1 MFNAASKRR
10 SRPKASN
17 EGGAAS
23 STASSGDN
31 NKSNNKSNIKAHSST
46 TPPTTVEIENIQIH
60 FPFKPY
66 DVQTKYMAS
75 VIQALNKKEHALLES
90 PTGTGKTLC
99 LLCSTLAWQQQHK
112 GKLKQQQHNNHS
124 SSQQTQQQTNLS
136 QMTQPNNANEA
147 ASAKQPSNKAP
158 TIIYASRTHS
168 QLSQVVRELRN
179 TRYRPKHAILGS
191 RDHMCIHPKVN
202 PTIAKAKGSAN
213 ANDRKSSSDVNH
225 GCSKLNKERKCV
237 YRNNLDNSSAGS
249 SSSSVAA
256 KFGPGHE
263 QPILDMEDLVLMGKQ
278 QKICPFY
285 HTRSLIQDAEIIFVP
300 YNYLFD
306 PDARSTTLAEVDF
319 SNAVLIFDEAHNLEE
334 FASESSSFDLTS
346 ADIAGGVGEVQR
358 ALQYLQLNPDMG
370 NGEGLKDN
378 MLRLKSIFLRFEQ
391 YLLEGIAQPRAGQK
405 MASDGAASHPGEFIF
420 DLFKEGGGITHKNS
434 GIFLSFVR
442 EVTEFIM
449 EFKGN
454 TSSATPKLD
463 HFVGCIKKVFGTGTN
478 LLALAR
484 SKSYRVH
491 VSAKSNDG
499 GGFAGGRT
507 ISYWC
512 FAPSLAMRE
521 LTFLNVRSI
530 LITSGTLAPLPSF
543 SMELGL
549 KFDVQLEND
558 HVIQPDQICVRV
570 LGKGVSGKELSSK
583 YGRRDDPE
591 YITELGNSLASLCTH
606 IPAGVL
612 LFFPSYSAMQ
622 TCVEKWGGPSSQR
635 FSQSG
640 GKGGAFFAAR
650 KKKVTNPKYSF
661 PQTPVHFLAQGAESS
676 TPWRRLLSKK
686 AIILEP
692 RSTSDLNDA
701 IAEFK
706 KFLSLPKSNGC
717 ILMGVCRGK
726 ISEGID
732 FSDDMCRAVI
742 VTGLPFA
749 PFFDPKVKLKRDFLD
764 AARLSERAKPSDVGG
779 FGDKKATNHAPPA
792 ATTLSG
798 GEWYNQQA
806 HRAVNQALGR
816 VIRHRHDYG
825 AVILLDHRFAE
836 ARNRDGLSK
845 WVRPHLRE
853 ETFGSTTR
861 GLVQFFKDSKA
872 KAEKAKAIASHP
884 LDMNQRQKSIALK
897 YEDNEEDQQVRKIVA
912 IKRSESDKNDGFVSQ
927 DQILGE
933 IDTAARPNYTDM
945 FPSNFSVKEEKGSHT
960 TAAPSFAS
968 MYSKNKSSALPS
980 HQSSSQANTAKST
993 WSGLAK
999 MTAKKPSADDSSQ
1012 ISKRGATKQSSES
1025 SRKSNESTAKLQ
1037 AKKFFDEVKLT
1048 LEKDDLLKVQ
1058 RLIVAIK
1065 AYGDAKNSAKYL
1077 ETTKELIK
1085 LLVGNAPKIGDGKCI
1100 RLIRLLFPLL
1110 PVKFRYKAEQI
1121 AAILAFDGSEMQR
1134 KCKKLLSD
1142 GKMSS
1147 EEFASVK
1154 KIVLTMIFDQQVS
1167 YNSKIDVSNDRMI
1180 LEDAQKVLTVLTQQE
1195 MNLQNYLDLLP
1206 DRHLR
1211 KVKSLAIEMRKSRSI
1226 TDAKKRSSNF
1236 KGEDCVNSALFRRN
1250 TEVTSVRVPKQL
1262 EALEEPDAEENLT
1275 AALQQG
1281 ITVNR
1286 DKMDSFNRKKND
1298 LLAAA
1303 KKQPDTK
1310 ANHINPY
1317 AAKSDNP
1324 YAMRSAKPLKE
1335 SAKRNLPTV
1344 SSAGAARK
1352 RPFHGADST
1361 SCSATNDVLQVLDRV
1376 KADGFVQG
1384 KTKTDRL
1391 NGKINANVPKGFS
1404 CMICFNYPEEVRSVL
1419 ILLL

>member
-1 MFNAASKRR
+1 MFNAARKRG
-10 SRPKASN
+10 RPKADN
-17 EGGAAS
+17 EGGNAAS
-23 STASSGDN
+23 AAASNSD
-31 NKSNNKSNIKAHSST
+31 SKSNIKARSST

-112 GKLKQQQHNNHS
+112 GKLKQQLHNPG
-124 SSQQTQQQTNLS
+124 SQQMMTQQSQQTNLS
-136 QMTQPNNANEA
+136 QMTQPNENGEVTA
-147 ASAKQPSNKAP
+147 AGAAATPPSNKAP

-202 PTIAKAKGSAN
+202 PTIAKAKGSVN
-213 ANDRKSSSDVNH
+213 ANDKKSSSDVNH

-237 YRNNLDNSSAGS
+237 YRNNLDDSSGKGGSGCS
-249 SSSSVAA
+249 SSTN
-256 KFGPGHE
+256 FGPGHE
-263 QPILDMEDLVLMGKQ
+263 QPILDMEDLVSMGKQ
-278 QKICPFY
+278 QKLCPFY
-285 HTRSLIQDAEIIFVP
+285 HTRSLIKDAEIIFVP

-319 SNAVLIFDEAHNLEE
+319 ANAVLIFDEAHNLEE

-346 ADIAGGVGEVQR
+346 ADVAGCVGEVQR
-358 ALQYLQLNPDMG
+358 ALQYLQVNPDMG
-370 NGEGLKDN
+370 NEGLKDN

-405 MASDGAASHPGEFIF
+405 VASDGAASHPGEFIF
-420 DLFKEGGGITHKNS
+420 DLLKEGGGITHKNN
-434 GIFLSFVR
+434 GIFISFVR
-442 EVTEFIM
+442 EVSEFIM

-463 HFVGCIKKVFGTGTN
+463 HFAACTKKVFGTGTN

-543 SMELGL
+543 SMELGM
-549 KFDVQLEND
+549 KFEVQLEND

-622 TCVEKWGGPSSQR
+622 NCVEKWGGPSSER
-635 FSQSG
+635 FSGGGKSG
-640 GKGGAFFAAR
+640 GRGGAFFAAR

-686 AIILEP
+686 AIVLEP

-706 KFLSLPKSNGC
+706 KFIALPKSSGC

-732 FSDDMCRAVI
+732 FSDDMCRAVV

-749 PFFDPKVKLKRDFLD
+749 PFYDPKVKLKRDFLD
-764 AARLSERAKPSDVGG
+764 AARVSERARPSDVGG
-779 FGDKKATNHAPPA
+779 FGDKKVAAAHVPPS

-836 ARNRDGLSK
+836 PRNRDGLSK

-872 KAEKAKAIASHP
+872 KAEKAKAIASQSME
-884 LDMNQRQKSIALK
+884 MNQRQNSIALK
-897 YEDNEEDQQVRKIVA
+897 YEDNADDQQVRKIVA
-912 IKRSESDKNDGFVSQ
+912 IKRSENDDNDGFVSQ

-933 IDTAARPNYTDM
+933 IEPAARPSFTDM
-945 FPSNFSVKEEKGSHT
+945 LPSNPYVKEEKGRNA
-960 TAAPSFAS
+960 TAASLAS
-968 MYSKNKSSALPS
+968 MYTKNKSSSLPPHPS
-980 HQSSSQANTAKST
+980 TSQANTTKSS

-999 MTAKKPSADDSSQ
+999 KLSADDSSL
-1012 ISKRGATKQSSES
+1012 ISRRVATKQSSEP
-1025 SRKSNESTAKLQ
+1025 SRKSNETTKLQ

-1048 LEKDDLLKVQ
+1048 LEKDDLMKVQ
-1058 RLIVAIK
+1058 RLVVAMK
-1065 AYGDAKNSAKYL
+1065 GYGDAKNSAKYL

-1085 LLVGNAPKIGDGKCI
+1085 LLVGNALKHGDGKCI

-1110 PVKFRYKAEQI
+1110 PVKFRYKAEQM
-1121 AAILAFDGSEMQR
+1121 AAILAFDGSELRRQ
-1134 KCKKLLSD
+1134 CKQLLSE
-1142 GKMSS
+1142 GRMLS

-1154 KIVLTMIFDQQVS
+1154 KILLTMIFDQQVS
-1167 YNSKIDVSNDRMI
+1167 YNSKIDASNDRMV
-1180 LEDAQKVLTVLTQQE
+1180 LEDAQRVLTVLTQKD
-1195 MNLQNYLDLLP
+1195 MNLQSFLDLLP

-1211 KVKSLAIEMRKSRSI
+1211 KVKSLAIEMKKSRAI
-1226 TDAKKRSSNF
+1226 ADAKKRSSTF
-1236 KGEDCVNSALFRRN
+1236 KGEDCVNTALFRRN
-1250 TEVTSVRVPKQL
+1250 TDATAVRVPKQL
-1262 EALEEPDAEENLT
+1262 EALEDPNAEQDLA

-1281 ITVNR
+1281 IAVNR
-1286 DKMDSFNRKKND
+1286 EKMDRFNREKID
-1298 LLAAA
+1298 RIAAL
-1303 KKQPDTK
+1303 KKQPDAK
-1310 ANHINPY
+1310 LKHNNPY
-1317 AAKSDNP
+1317 AAKSANP
-1324 YAMRSAKPLKE
+1324 YAAKSTKPLKE
-1335 SAKRNLPTV
+1335 SAKRNLPAV

-1352 RPFHGADST
+1352 RPFQGTDST
-1361 SCSATNDVLQVLDRV
+1361 SGSATNDVLQVLDRV

-1384 KTKTDRL
+1384 KTKSDRI

-1404 CMICFNYPEEVRSVL
+1404 CMICYNYPEEVRSFSM
-1419 ILLL
+1419 LLT

>member
-1 MFNAASKRR
+1 MFNAASRR

-17 EGGAAS
+17 EGGADAAS
-23 STASSGDN
+23 AASSSGD
-31 NKSNNKSNIKAHSST
+31 SKSNIKARSST

-75 VIQALNKKEHALLES
+75 VIKALNKKEHALLES

-112 GKLKQQQHNNHS
+112 GKLKTQP
-124 SSQQTQQQTNLS
+124 SQQTQQSQQTIMS
-136 QMTQPNNANEA
+136 QTMTQPNENEA
-147 ASAKQPSNKAP
+147 AKPPTNKAP

-202 PTIAKAKGSAN
+202 PTIAKAKGTVN
-213 ANDRKSSSDVNH
+213 ANDIKSSCDVNH
-225 GCSKLNKERKCV
+225 GCNKLNKERKCV
-237 YRNNLDNSSAGS
+237 YRNNLDDSSGKGSGS
-249 SSSSVAA
+249 SSSTN
-256 KFGPGHE
+256 FGPGHE
-263 QPILDMEDLVLMGKQ
+263 QPILDMEDLVSMGKQ

-285 HTRSLIQDAEIIFVP
+285 HTRSLIKDAEIIFLP

-319 SNAVLIFDEAHNLEE
+319 ANAVLIFDEAHNLEE

-346 ADIAGGVGEVQR
+346 ADIAGCVGEVQR
-358 ALQYLQLNPDMG
+358 ALQYLEVNPDMG
-370 NGEGLKDN
+370 NAGLKDN

-405 MASDGAASHPGEFIF
+405 IASDGAASHPGEFIF
-420 DLFKEGGGITHKNS
+420 DLLKEGGGITHKNN
-434 GIFLSFVR
+434 GIFISFVR
-442 EVTEFIM
+442 EVSEFIM

-463 HFVGCIKKVFGTGTN
+463 HFVACTKKVFGTGTN

-543 SMELGL
+543 SMELGM

-583 YGRRDDPE
+583 FGRRDEPE

-612 LFFPSYSAMQ
+612 LFFPSYSSMQ
-622 TCVEKWGGPSSQR
+622 TCVEKWGGPSSER
-635 FSQSG
+635 FSGGRQSG
-640 GKGGAFFAAR
+640 GRGGAFFAAR
-650 KKKVTNPKYSF
+650 KKVTNPKYSF

-686 AIILEP
+686 AIVLEP

-779 FGDKKATNHAPPA
+779 FGDKTATNHALPA
-792 ATTLSG
+792 PTTLSG

-836 ARNRDGLSK
+836 TRNRDGLSK

-861 GLVQFFKDSKA
+861 ALVQFFKDSKA

-884 LDMNQRQKSIALK
+884 LEMNQRQNSIALK
-897 YEDNEEDQQVRKIVA
+897 YEDNEEEQQVSKIVA
-912 IKRSESDKNDGFVSQ
+912 IKRSESDTNDGFVSQ

-933 IDTAARPNYTDM
+933 IDTTSARHNYIDM
-945 FPSNFSVKEEKGSHT
+945 LPSNSSVKEENGSHT
-960 TAAPSFAS
+960 AAAPSFAS
-968 MYSKNKSSALPS
+968 IYSKNKSLSLPS
-980 HQSSSQANTAKST
+980 HQSSIQVNTST

-999 MTAKKPSADDSSQ
+999 KPSADVSSQ
-1012 ISKRGATKQSSES
+1012 TSRRGATKQNSEP
-1025 SRKSNESTAKLQ
+1025 SRKSNETAKLQ

-1048 LEKDDLLKVQ
+1048 LENEDLMEVQ
-1058 RLIVAIK
+1058 RLVVAMK
-1065 AYGDAKNSAKYL
+1065 GYGDAKDSAKYL
-1077 ETTKELIK
+1077 ETTKDLIK
-1085 LLVGNAPKIGDGKCI
+1085 LLVSNALKHGDGKCI

-1121 AAILAFDGSEMQR
+1121 AAILAFDGSELRRQ
-1134 KCKKLLSD
+1134 CKQLLTD
-1142 GKMSS
+1142 GKMLS

-1167 YNSKIDVSNDRMI
+1167 YNSKIDTSNDRMI
-1180 LEDAQKVLTVLTQQE
+1180 LEDAQKVLTVLTQQDVN
-1195 MNLQNYLDLLP
+1195 MQSFLDLLP
-1206 DRHLR
+1206 DRHLQ
-1211 KVKSLAIEMRKSRSI
+1211 KVTSLAIEMKKSRAI
-1226 TDAKKRSSNF
+1226 VDAKQRSSNF
-1236 KGEDCVNSALFRRN
+1236 KGEDCVNTALFRRN
-1250 TEVTSVRVPKQL
+1250 AEATSVRVPKQL
-1262 EALEEPDAEENLT
+1262 EALEDSEAEKNLT
-1275 AALQQG
+1275 QALQQG
-1281 ITVNR
+1281 ISVNR
-1286 DKMDSFNRKKND
+1286 EKMDRFNRETID
-1298 LLAAA
+1298 RIAAL

-1310 ANHINPY
+1310 PKHINPY
-1317 AAKSDNP
+1317 ASKTANP
-1324 YAMRSAKPLKE
+1324 YAMKSAKPLKE

-1352 RPFHGADST
+1352 RPFHGVDATSSST
-1361 SCSATNDVLQVLDRV
+1361 ANDVLQVLDRV
-1376 KADGFVQG
+1376 KADGFVHG
-1384 KTKTDRL
+1384 KTKTDRI

-1404 CMICFNYPEEVRSVL
+1404 CMICYNYPEEARAFL
-1419 ILLL
+1419 FFCYDFILHIIFSN

>member
-1 MFNAASKRR
+1 MFNAASKR

-17 EGGAAS
+17 EGVGDAAS
-23 STASSGDN
+23 VVSSSSDI
-31 NKSNNKSNIKAHSST
+31 KSNIKARSST
-46 TPPTTVEIENIQIH
+46 TPPTTVEIESIQIH

-66 DVQTKYMAS
+66 DVQTKYMAA

-112 GKLKQQQHNNHS
+112 GKLKQQLHNP
-124 SSQQTQQQTNLS
+124 SQQTEPSQQTIMPQS
-136 QMTQPNNANEA
+136 MTQPNENEA
-147 ASAKQPSNKAP
+147 TKPPTNKAP

-179 TRYRPKHAILGS
+179 TRYRPRHAILGS

-202 PTIAKAKGSAN
+202 PTIAKAKGTVN
-213 ANDRKSSSDVNH
+213 ANDMKSSCDVNH
-225 GCSKLNKERKCV
+225 GCNKLNKERKCV
-237 YRNNLDNSSAGS
+237 YRNNLDDSSGKGSGS
-249 SSSSVAA
+249 SSTN
-256 KFGPGHE
+256 FGPGHE
-263 QPILDMEDLVLMGKQ
+263 QPILDMEDLVSMGKQ

-285 HTRSLIQDAEIIFVP
+285 HTRSLIKDAEIIFVP

-319 SNAVLIFDEAHNLEE
+319 ANAVLIFDEAHNLEE

-346 ADIAGGVGEVQR
+346 ADIAGCVGEVQR
-358 ALQYLQLNPDMG
+358 ALQYLELNPEMG
-370 NGEGLKDN
+370 NEGLKDN

-405 MASDGAASHPGEFIF
+405 IASDGAASHPGEFIF
-420 DLFKEGGGITHKNS
+420 DLLKEGGGITHKNN
-434 GIFLSFVR
+434 GIFISFVK
-442 EVTEFIM
+442 EVSEFIM

-463 HFVGCIKKVFGTGTN
+463 HFVACTKKVFGTGTN

-543 SMELGL
+543 SMELGM

-583 YGRRDDPE
+583 FGRRDEPE

-612 LFFPSYSAMQ
+612 LFFPSYSSMQ
-622 TCVEKWGGPSSQR
+622 TCVEKWGGPSSER
-635 FSQSG
+635 FSGGRQSG

-650 KKKVTNPKYSF
+650 KKKATNPKYSF
-661 PQTPVHFLAQGAESS
+661 PQTPVHFLAQGADSS

-686 AIILEP
+686 AIVLEP

-706 KFLSLPKSNGC
+706 KFIGLPKSNGC

-749 PFFDPKVKLKRDFLD
+749 PFYDPKVKLKRDFLD

-779 FGDKKATNHAPPA
+779 FGDKTATNHGLP

-861 GLVQFFKDSKA
+861 ALVQFFKDSKA

-884 LDMNQRQKSIALK
+884 LEMNQRQNSTALK
-897 YEDNEEDQQVRKIVA
+897 YEDDVEEQQVRKIVA
-912 IKRSESDKNDGFVSQ
+912 IKRSEIDNDGFVPQ

-933 IDTAARPNYTDM
+933 IDTSARTNHYVDM
-945 FPSNFSVKEEKGSHT
+945 LPSNFSVNEEKGSHIA
-960 TAAPSFAS
+960 AAPSFAS
-968 MYSKNKSSALPS
+968 IYSKDNSSSLLS
-980 HQSSSQANTAKST
+980 HQSSTQLNTST

-999 MTAKKPSADDSSQ
+999 KPSADNLSQ
-1012 ISKRGATKQSSES
+1012 MRKRVATKQSSEPN
-1025 SRKSNESTAKLQ
+1025 RKSNETAKLQ

-1048 LEKDDLLKVQ
+1048 LDKDDLMKVQ
-1058 RLIVAIK
+1058 RLVVAMK
-1065 AYGDAKNSAKYL
+1065 GYGDSKDTSKYM

-1085 LLVGNAPKIGDGKCI
+1085 LLVSNAHKHGDGKCI

-1121 AAILAFDGSEMQR
+1121 AANLAFDGSELQR
-1134 KCKKLLSD
+1134 QCKQMLGEK
-1142 GKMSS
+1142 KMSLD
-1147 EEFASVK
+1147 EFASVK
-1154 KIVLTMIFDQQVS
+1154 KNVLTMIFDQQMS
-1167 YNSKIDVSNDRMI
+1167 YNSKVDTSNDRMV
-1180 LEDAQKVLTVLTQQE
+1180 LEDAQNVLTLLTQQSI
-1195 MNLQNYLDLLP
+1195 NLQSFLDLLP

-1211 KVKSLAIEMRKSRSI
+1211 KVTSLAIEMKKSRAI
-1226 TDAKKRSSNF
+1226 VDAKKRSSNF
-1236 KGEDCVNSALFRRN
+1236 KGEDCINTALFRRN
-1250 TEVTSVRVPKQL
+1250 TEATSDRVPKQL
-1262 EALEEPDAEENLT
+1262 EAVEDSEAQRNLT
-1275 AALQQG
+1275 DALQQG
-1281 ITVNR
+1281 IAVNR
-1286 DKMDSFNRKKND
+1286 GKMDRFNSEKSDRNAALKK
-1298 LLAAA
+1298 L
-1303 KKQPDTK
+1303 PDTK
-1310 ANHINPY
+1310 PNHINPY
-1317 AAKSDNP
+1317 AMKTANP
-1324 YAMRSAKPLKE
+1324 YAMKSGLPLKE

-1344 SSAGAARK
+1344 SSAGAATK
-1352 RPFHGADST
+1352 RPFHGVAST
-1361 SCSATNDVLQVLDRV
+1361 SNNNPTNDVLQVLDRV
-1376 KADGFVQG
+1376 KADFIQV
-1384 KTKTDRL
+1384 KTKADRI
-1391 NGKINANVPKGFS
+1391 NGKINANVPEGFS
-1404 CMICFNYPEEVRSVL
+1404 CMMCYNYPVEASHFV
-1419 ILLL
+1419 LLLLFYTLHLF